1 MQKSK
6 VIIVGIIY
14 SLVAVNSYAKCRA
27 LDIPKATIRP
37 QIQSPEDEVKLS
49 DLVWQDHTEMPKDA
63 IKAIKK
69 FFPYAESTSYS
80 FFDLNNDG
88 VDEII
93 FKNSDHSGSGGQGF
107 SILEKQNG
115 HWKEILQTS
124 GGFIINNLNTP
135 NGYNHRYN
143 TLTHWHRYGAYET
156 VQYLL
161 AYKNHKYQIVS
172 EQPVPVTVLYS
183 KDFQKMILDIN
194 WMCWDFWN

>member
-1 MQKSK
+1 LKKNQL
-6 VIIVGIIY
+6 IFFLFLYLFLVGNI
-14 SLVAVNSYAKCRA
+14 NAKCRA
-27 LDIPKATIRP
+27 DDIPKATSRP
-37 QIQSPEDEVKLS
+37 QINGPKDEIKLS
-49 DLVWQDHTEMPKDA
+49 DLVWQNYSQVPKDA
-63 IKAIKK
+63 IETLKK
-69 FFPYAESTSYS
+69 IHPDPKSTAYS
-80 FFDLNNDG
+80 FFDLNGDG
-88 VDEII
+88 IDEII
-93 FKNSDHSGSGGQGF
+93 LKNPNYTGSGGQGF

-115 HWKEILQTS
+115 HWREILQAN
-124 GGFIINNLNTP
+124 GGFIINNLTTP
-135 NGYNHRYN
+135 KGYNPRYN

>member
-1 MQKSK
+1 MK
-6 VIIVGIIY
+6 IIVYILFLIFI
-14 SLVAVNSYAKCRA
+14 SSNAFSECRDN
-27 LDIPKATIRP
+27 LKVSIKP
-37 QIQSPEDEVKLS
+37 QIKKPEDEIKTS
-49 DLVWQDHTEMPKDA
+49 DLLWQDFSKVPKDA

-69 FFPYAESTSYS
+69 FYPYFESTSYS

-93 FKNSDHSGSGGQGF
+93 FKNSDYSGSGGQGF

-115 HWKEILQTS
+115 HWKEILQAS
-124 GGFIINNLNTP
+124 GGFIINNLTTP
-135 NGYNHRYN
+135 KGYNRRYN
-143 TLTHWHRYGAYET
+143 TLTQWHRYGAHET

-172 EQPVPVTVLYS
+172 DQPVPVTVLYS

>member
-1 MQKSK
+1 MKLKKLFFIFLYLFIASD
-6 VIIVGIIY
+6 I
-14 SLVAVNSYAKCRA
+14 SAKCRA
-27 LDIPKATIRP
+27 LDMPQATVRP
-37 QIQSPEDEVKLS
+37 QIQGPEDEVKLS
-49 DLVWQDHTEMPKDA
+49 DLVWQDHTEIPKDA

-69 FFPYAESTSYS
+69 FFPYAESTSYA
-80 FFDLNNDG
+80 FFDLNSDG
-88 VDEII
+88 SDEII

-115 HWKEILQTS
+115 RWKEILQAS
-124 GGFIINNLNTP
+124 GGFIINNLTTP
-135 NGYNHRYN
+135 KGYNRRYN

-161 AYKNHKYQIVS
+161 AYKNNKYQIVS
-172 EQPVPVTVLYS
+172 DQPVPITVLYS

>member
-1 MQKSK
+1 MIFKTTIF
-6 VIIVGIIY
+6 VLLHLLIVVDV
-14 SLVAVNSYAKCRA
+14 SAKCRA
-27 LDIPKATIRP
+27 FDIPKATIRP
-37 QIQSPEDEVKLS
+37 QIQGPEDEVKLS
-49 DLVWQDHTEMPKDA
+49 DLVWQDHTEIPKDA

-80 FFDLNNDG
+80 LFDLNNDG
-88 VDEII
+88 IDEII
-93 FKNSDHSGSGGQGF
+93 FKNSNLSGSGGQGI

-124 GGFIINNLNTP
+124 GGFIINNLTIP
-135 NGYNHRYN
+135 KSYNHRYN

-161 AYKNHKYQIVS
+161 AYKNNKYQIVS
-172 EQPVPVTVLYS
+172 DQPVPITVLYS